1 MSDAAH
7 AELLARDAANRI
19 RALDPRES
27 FLVQAPAGSGKTELL
42 IQRYLALLARVD
54 APHRVVAM
62 TFTRKAASEMRERV
76 IGALRDARDD
86 APIDNNHQRATRAL
100 AKAVLAHGDA
110 LGWSLLAHPA
120 ALSIFTID
128 ALSGTLARQAPITSR
143 LGASPRVIERAEAL
157 YAEAARATLTAA
169 DPADESWRVLLAHL
183 DNNAQQVVALIAD
196 MLAKREQWLPHV
208 LDQDSERLRAQI
220 ESVLRAEIDAELTAT
235 HDAFDTLTLTALA
248 RCAGQAAEYLRADN
262 VNPEL
267 AHALERCLQCNGL
280 PAPHHEDLAAW
291 KEVAHWLLIGK
302 KPIARKT
309 MNRHAGVPPKEVDRG
324 RLKGEVTAMLEAL
337 GERPELLEA
346 LNRARNLPAARFA
359 DADWATVAAL
369 LHVLPQAA
377 AQLTVVFAAHGAV
390 DFAQL
395 TVAALEALGRPDAP
409 SDVLLRLDLT
419 IDHLLVDEF
428 QDTSVAQFKLIELLT
443 AGWTPGDGRTIFAV
457 GDPMQSIYKFR
468 DAEVRLFLEARA
480 KGFIGTVPVHFI
492 DLARNFR
499 SQGHLVAWAN
509 RVFPRI
515 LGQSNEP
522 WRGAVAFAA
531 AAKTHPASDD
541 GPPTFDVVRS
551 RSEEAARVVAYVEQ
565 AIDAGVK
572 DIAILVRARGDLDEI
587 LPALRAASIPFAAVE
602 LDALGMRQA
611 VLDLLN
617 LAHALLQPA
626 DRLAAFSVL
635 RAPWCGLVLADIFA
649 LDKHLEYGLAG
660 LFKRLD
666 SIEGLSAD
674 GRARVARVASVLTP
688 AFEEHGR
695 VDIADRVRGAWL
707 ALGGPATIDDAVD
720 FPAVEDFLAL
730 LRAHSTG
737 GDIDDWQALQDELAV
752 RFVTSA
758 EEAITQVKVMTLF
771 RAKGLEFDAVIIP
784 GLARTPPPDDTN
796 LLRWRTREEGLLLAS
811 VGGRGGS
818 PNPIYEYL
826 KWLAATED
834 EHELGRML
842 YVGITRAKR
851 RLHLVGVAEVAVDA
865 EGARTWRTPRSAS
878 ALGRL
883 WKVIDDEIPS
893 PGERTQSAPDVVPPA
908 PPLRRLP
915 ATFSLP
921 VLPDSIEAP
930 PVRAAAVVPAPVF
943 EWARTDAAAIG
954 TVTHRLLAQMAANHA
969 SVLDAAMAA
978 ELERRIR
985 IDLAAEGVDP
995 SALDAATRTVLDA
1008 IDAVRKDP
1016 RGRWLF
1022 DPRHEDASSEW
1033 ALAGSDANQIVHVTL
1048 DRTFVAEGVRWIVDF
1063 KTGRHEGGAVDAF
1076 LAREVDRY
1084 RGQLERYARVVRS
1097 LDSRPIRLALYYP
1110 LVEGGWREW
1119 AFEPAGTQATLF

>member
-1 MSDAAH
+1 MNDAAH
-7 AELLARDAANRI
+7 AERLARDAANRT

-76 IGALRDARDD
+76 VGALQEARDD
-86 APIDNNHQRATRAL
+86 VPVESAHKRATRAL
-100 AKAVLAHGDA
+100 AKAVLAHGETR
-110 LGWSLLAHPA
+110 GWSLLEHPS
-120 ALSIFTID
+120 ALAIVTID
-128 ALSGTLARQAPITSR
+128 ALSGALARQAPITSR

-157 YAEAARATLTAA
+157 YAEAARATLTEA
-169 DPADESWRVLLAHL
+169 DPADTSWRVLLAHL

-196 MLAKREQWLPHV
+196 MLAKREQWLPHIV
-208 LDQDSERLRAQI
+208 GKDSVELRAQI
-220 ESVLRAEIDAELTAT
+220 EAVLRAEIDAELAAA
-235 HDAFDTLTLTALA
+235 HDAFDTAMLRAIA
-248 RCAGQAAEYLRADN
+248 RCAGQAAEYLRADDAK
-262 VNPEL
+262 PEL
-267 AHALERCLQCNGL
+267 ARALERCLDRDGL

-291 KEVAHWLLIGK
+291 KELADWLLVAK

-309 MNRHAGVPPKEVDRG
+309 MDKRGGVPSKDVDRG

-337 GERPELLEA
+337 AERPELLDA
-346 LNRARNLPAARFA
+346 LHRARNLPAARFA
-359 DADWATVAAL
+359 EADWATVAAL
-369 LHVLPQAA
+369 LHVLPEAA
-377 AQLTVVFAAHGAV
+377 ARLTMVFAAHGAV

-395 TVAALEALGRPDAP
+395 TIAALSALGTPEAP
-409 SDVLLRLDLT
+409 SDVLLRLDLA

-428 QDTSVAQFKLIELLT
+428 QDTSVAQYRQIELLT

-480 KGFIGTVPVHFI
+480 KGAIGGVPVRFI

-509 RVFPRI
+509 GIFPRI
-515 LGQSNEP
+515 LGEHNEP

-531 AAKTHPASDD
+531 AAQTHPASDD
-541 GPPTFDVVRS
+541 GPPTFEVVAS
-551 RSEEAARVVAYVEQ
+551 RSEEAARVVAHVEE
-565 AIDAGVK
+565 ALDAGAK
-572 DIAILVRARGDLDEI
+572 DVAILVRARGDLDEI
-587 LPALRAASIPFAAVE
+587 LPALRAASIRFAAVE
-602 LDALGMRQA
+602 LDALGMRQV
-611 VLDLLN
+611 VLDLLS
-617 LAHALLQPA
+617 LTHALLQPA
-626 DRLAAFSVL
+626 DRLAAFSML

-649 LDKHLEYGLAG
+649 VGKHLEHGLAG
-660 LFKRLD
+660 LFRRLD
-666 SIEGLSAD
+666 AVEGLSDD
-674 GRARVARVASVLTP
+674 GRARVARIAAVLAP
-688 AFEEHGR
+688 AFEEQGR
-695 VDIADRVRGAWL
+695 VNVADRVRGAWL
-707 ALGGPATIDDAVD
+707 ALGGPATIDDDVD
-720 FPAVEDFLAL
+720 FPAVDDFLAL
-730 LRAHSTG
+730 LRAHASG

-758 EEAITQVKVMTLF
+758 DEATTPVKVMTLF
-771 RAKGLEFDAVIIP
+771 RAKGLEFDAVVIP
-784 GLARTPPPDDTN
+784 GLARTPPADDIN
-796 LLRWRTREEGLLLAS
+796 LLRWRTREKGLLLAS
-811 VGGRGGS
+811 VGGRGGD
-818 PNPIYEYL
+818 PNHVYEYL

-851 RLHLVGVAEVAVDA
+851 RLHLVGVADVAVDA

-883 WKVIDDEIPS
+883 WKVIDDQVAP
-893 PGERTQSAPDVVPPA
+893 PGEATPAVPDVVPPA

-915 ATFSLP
+915 RTFAMPALRSS
-921 VLPDSIEAP
+921 VEAP
-930 PVRAAAVVPAPVF
+930 AAQVTAVVPAPVF
-943 EWARTDAAAIG
+943 EWAQTDAAAIG
-954 TVTHRLLAQMAANHA
+954 TVTHRLLAQMAANPA
-969 SVLDAAMAA
+969 SVADAARRGD
-978 ELERRIR
+978 LERRTR
-985 IDLAAEGVDP
+985 IELAAEGVDP
-995 SALDAATRTVLDA
+995 AALDAATRTVLEA
-1008 IDAVRKDP
+1008 IDAVRRDP

-1022 DPRHEDASSEW
+1022 EATHAEAQSEW
-1033 ALAGSDANQIVHVTL
+1033 PLAGMDNGAVVHVTL
-1048 DRTFVAEGVRWIVDF
+1048 DRSFVADGVRWIVDF

-1076 LAREVDRY
+1076 LAREVERY

-1097 LDSRPIRLALYYP
+1097 LDARPIRLALYYP